1 MINITQRR
9 IILVTLIFK
18 TLLFCPLYSWFL
30 TLCKMAWQRQGCA
43 RVKMTCHFLRR
54 VQSESAFNTVQS
66 ETSSSISRPSMLSN
80 THTLFAVVRPSLVHH
95 HQSTMTLLRL
105 QHLVLTAALSTLA
118 PSTTTNAQTL
128 PGCHPQWRAGG
139 SNVYSG
145 GEIAS
150 VDGFNYEC
158 RDEPLNKF
166 CGQTAFNPGLNGDM
180 GSWTLVWT
188 LLGECEGVA
197 TKAPTL
203 NPSSSPTFSAW
214 SEGGCPG
221 SFVDDVE
228 FEGGELVEN
237 NGLAFK
243 CKEFPWSGWCGQDG
257 YGECLVLLKCS
268 LLTCAKA
275 IVYK

>member
-1 MINITQRR
+1 
-9 IILVTLIFK
+9 
-18 TLLFCPLYSWFL
+18 
-30 TLCKMAWQRQGCA
+30 
-43 RVKMTCHFLRR
+43 MTCHFLRR
-54 VQSESAFNTVQS
+54 VQSESTFNTVQS

-257 YGECLVLLKCS
+257 YGECLILLKCS

-275 IVYK
+275 TVYK